1 MSLLVAGLAMGGAS
15 LISGLFGGGAQRQ
28 AAKAQSKAAMAG
40 IAEQRR
46 QFDAVQAL
54 LQPYVSAGT
63 SALSAQQ
70 DLLGVNGPEA
80 QQQAIA
86 ALQGSPEMEALTKQG
101 ETGILQNAAATGG
114 LRGGNTQGALA
125 TFRPQML
132 SNLINQQYAR
142 LGGLS
147 SAGLSAAGGLG
158 TAGQN
163 SANQIAALFGQQGQA
178 QAAGAF
184 GTANMLNAIPNALMA
199 GLGGYAGLGGK
210 F

>member
-1 MSLLVAGLAMGGAS
+1 MSLLIAGLAMGGAS
-15 LISGLFGGGAQRQ
+15 LISGLLQGGAQRR

-54 LQPYVSAGT
+54 LNPYVQAGT

-70 DLLGVNGPEA
+70 DMLGVNGPEA
-80 QQQAIA
+80 QQAAIA
-86 ALQGSPEMEALTKQG
+86 GLQNSPEMQALVKQG

-114 LRGGNTQGALA
+114 LRGGNTQSALA

-158 TAGQN
+158 SAGQN
-163 SANQIAALFGQQGQA
+163 AGNQITALLGQQGQA
-178 QAAGAF
+178 QASGAF
-184 GTANMLNAIPNALMA
+184 GNAQMWNAIPNALA
-199 GLGGYAGLGGK
+199 TGIGTFAGLGGK